1 MLVYKSSRGNSSDAQ
16 IKKLVTKKSHQANE
30 TLMRVHSQIE
40 IQGIV
45 QGVGFRPFIARLAT
59 CFSQNGW
66 VKNTSTGVLISIEGL
81 EIQQQKFL
89 NALQTELP
97 PFAEIF
103 DLKIATL
110 PLANFE
116 TFEIVPSVENSQIS
130 AFSLPDI
137 AICPECVADIFNPQ
151 SRYFRYPFTSCCSC
165 GTRYSIA
172 TRQPFDRENTSMAE
186 FKLCKDCTR
195 EYQLMDNRRF
205 HAQTLGCEKCGVQ
218 LSFWDE
224 FGNVLAEKD
233 TALKFAVEQL
243 KAGKIVAV
251 KGIGGFQL
259 LVDATN
265 QDAVKCLRERKK
277 RPMKPFALMVQNLAQ
292 AQMLCKISKLE
303 QAALISPAAPIVL
316 LKKLSQT
323 EIVEAVAPQQK
334 LLGVM
339 LAYSP
344 LHHLFLHDFGLP
356 IVATS
361 GNRSNE
367 PICIDNDQALVNLS
381 DIADYF
387 LMHNRKILRPL
398 DDSIVREINGKIT
411 MLRRARGFAPLPIKL
426 KNVVSNTFAVGG
438 QMKNTVAMSHENQA
452 VLSQHLGD
460 LDSLATR
467 RQFEKTLIDLQN
479 SYAFQPVQVMHDLH
493 PDYVSS
499 QFAANLHVEK
509 IAVQHHYAHALSCMT
524 ENGLEPPVLGIVWDG
539 TGLGLDGTIWGGEFL
554 NIYETGFERFAHFR
568 MFSLVGGSKAIQE
581 PRRVA
586 LSLLFEIFGDVAFE
600 MMDFGFSETEN
611 SLLKVALSKN
621 LNSPK
626 TSSVGRLFDGVASL
640 LELCHVNQ
648 YEGHAAM
655 LLENFASECETID
668 FYDFEIREQ
677 IVDWQPMIEQLLQD
691 KKTQSVNYCA
701 AKFHNTLAKI
711 CVEIANHAK
720 QQNIVLSGGC
730 FQNALLT
737 KKVFDELTAAN
748 FVVHTHQNVPP
759 NDGGLALGQ
768 LYAAYFQH

>member
-1 MLVYKSSRGNSSDAQ
+1 MH
-16 IKKLVTKKSHQANE
+16 I
-30 TLMRVHSQIE
+30 HSQIE

-45 QGVGFRPFIARLAT
+45 QGVGFRPFVARLAT
-59 CFSQNGW
+59 RFSQTGC
-66 VKNTSTGVLISIEGL
+66 VKNTSTGVSISIEGL
-81 EIQQQKFL
+81 KVEQQEFL
-89 NALQTELP
+89 DALQNELP
-97 PFAEIF
+97 PFAEIS
-103 DLKIATL
+103 DLKIAVL

-116 TFEIVPSVENSQIS
+116 KFEIVPSVENSQIS

-137 AICPECVADIFNPQ
+137 ATCPECVADIFNPK

-165 GTRYSIA
+165 GARYSIA

-186 FKLCKDCTR
+186 FELCEDCMHD
-195 EYQLMDNRRF
+195 YQNMTNRRF

-218 LSFWDE
+218 LVFCDE
-224 FGNVLAEKD
+224 LGNVLAKKD
-233 TALKFAVEQL
+233 AALKLAVEQL
-243 KAGKIVAV
+243 KAGKIVAL

-265 QDAVKCLRERKK
+265 QEAVERLRERKK

-292 AQMLCKISKLE
+292 AQTLCEISERE

-316 LKKLSQT
+316 LKKRSET
-323 EIVEAVAPQQK
+323 NIAEAVAPQQK

-344 LHHLFLHDFGLP
+344 LHHLLLHDLGLP

-367 PICIDNDQALVNLS
+367 PICIDNDQALANLRG
-381 DIADYF
+381 IADYF
-387 LMHNRKILRPL
+387 LCHNRQILRPL

-411 MLRRARGFAPLPIKL
+411 VLRRARGFAPLPIKL
-426 KNVVSNTFAVGG
+426 NPPLPPFSRGEKVLAVGG
-438 QMKNTVAMSHENQA
+438 QMKNTVAISHENQA
-452 VLSQHLGD
+452 ILSQHLGD

-467 RQFEKTLIDLQN
+467 QQFEKTLVDLKN
-479 SYAFQPVQVMHDLH
+479 SYAFQPVRVMHDLH
-493 PDYVSS
+493 SDYVSTH
-499 QFAANLHVEK
+499 FAAKLEIEK
-509 IAVQHHYAHALSCMT
+509 IAVQHHYAHALSCMA
-524 ENGLEPPVLGIVWDG
+524 ENNLSSPALGIVFDG
-539 TGLGLDGTIWGGEFL
+539 TGLGLDGNLWGGEFL
-554 NIYETGFERFAHFR
+554 QIHDTGFERFAYFR
-568 MFSLVGGSKAIQE
+568 TFSLIGGSKAIQE

-586 LSLLFEIFGDVAFE
+586 LSLLFEIFDDAAFD
-600 MMDFGFSETEN
+600 MMDFDFSISEK
-611 SLLKVALSKN
+611 SLLKMALSKN
-621 LNSPK
+621 VNCPK
-626 TSSVGRLFDGVASL
+626 TSSVGRLFDAVASL

-655 LLENFASECETID
+655 LLENYASECETPD
-668 FYDFEIREQ
+668 FYDFEICEK
-677 IVDWQPMIEQLLQD
+677 IINWQSMILQLLDD
-691 KKTQSVNYCA
+691 KKTQSISYCA

-711 CVEIANHAK
+711 CVEIARLANQK
-720 QQNIVLSGGC
+720 NIVLSGGC

>member
-1 MLVYKSSRGNSSDAQ
+1 
-16 IKKLVTKKSHQANE
+16 
-30 TLMRVHSQIE
+30 MRIHLQVE

-45 QGVGFRPFIARLAT
+45 QGVGFRPFVARLAT
-59 CFSQNGW
+59 RFSQKGW
-66 VKNTSTGVLISIEGL
+66 IKNTSTGVLISIEGL
-81 EIQQQKFL
+81 NAQQQNFL
-89 NALQTELP
+89 DALQNELP

-103 DLKIATL
+103 DLKITAL
-110 PLANFE
+110 PLAHFE
-116 TFEIVPSVENSQIS
+116 KFEIVPSVENSQIS

-137 AICPECVADIFNPQ
+137 ATCPECVADIFNPK
-151 SRYFRYPFTSCCSC
+151 SRYFRYSFTSCCSC
-165 GTRYSIA
+165 GARYSIA

-186 FKLCKDCTR
+186 FKLCKDCSN
-195 EYQLMDNRRF
+195 EYQTMENRRF

-218 LSFWDE
+218 LIFCDE
-224 FGNVLAEKD
+224 FGNVLVEKD
-233 TALKFAVEQL
+233 AALKLAVEQL
-243 KAGKIVAV
+243 KAGKIVAL

-265 QDAVKCLRERKK
+265 QEAVERLRERKK

-292 AQMLCKISKLE
+292 AQTLCEISERE
-303 QAALISPAAPIVL
+303 QAALISPVAPIVL
-316 LKKLSQT
+316 LKKRSQT
-323 EIVEAVAPQQK
+323 DIAQAVAPQQK

-344 LHHLFLHDFGLP
+344 LHHLLLHDLGLP

-367 PICIDNDQALVNLS
+367 PICIDNAQALANLS
-381 DIADYF
+381 GIADYF
-387 LMHNRKILRPL
+387 LMHNRQILRPL

-411 MLRRARGFAPLPIKL
+411 VLRRARGFAPLPIKL
-426 KNVVSNTFAVGG
+426 KNVASNTLAVGG
-438 QMKNTVAMSHENQA
+438 QMKNTVAISHENQA
-452 VLSQHLGD
+452 ILSQHLGD

-467 RQFEKTLIDLQN
+467 QQFEKTVADLQKA
-479 SYAFQPVQVMHDLH
+479 YTFKAVRVMHDLH
-493 PDYVSS
+493 SDYVST
-499 QFAANLHVEK
+499 QIATNLKIEK
-509 IAVQHHYAHALSCMT
+509 HAVQHHYAHALSCMA
-524 ENGLEPPVLGIVWDG
+524 ENGLSPPVLGVVWDG
-539 TGLGLDGTIWGGEFL
+539 TGLGLDGTICGGEFL
-554 NIYETGFERFAHFR
+554 LIHEKSFERFAHFR
-568 MFSLVGGSKAIQE
+568 TFPLVGGSKAIQE
-581 PRRVA
+581 SRRVA
-586 LSLLFEIFGDVAFE
+586 LGLLFEIYGEKAFT
-600 MMDFGFSETEN
+600 DFDLPFSQTERN
-611 SLLKVALSKN
+611 LLELALTKN

-626 TSSVGRLFDGVASL
+626 TSSIGRLFDGVASL
-640 LELCHVNQ
+640 LDLCHVNL

-655 LLENFASECETID
+655 LLENYASECETTY
-668 FYDFEIREQ
+668 FYDFTINEKVI
-677 IVDWQPMIEQLLQD
+677 DWQPMIEQLLQD
-691 KKTQSVNYCA
+691 KNTQSVNYCA

-748 FVVHTHQNVPP
+748 FVVYTHQNVPP

>member
-1 MLVYKSSRGNSSDAQ
+1 M
-16 IKKLVTKKSHQANE
+16 H
-30 TLMRVHSQIE
+30 VHSQIE
-40 IQGIV
+40 IFGIV
-45 QGVGFRPFIARLAT
+45 QGVGFRPFVARLAT
-59 CFSQNGW
+59 HFFQKGW
-66 VKNTSTGVLISIEGL
+66 VKNTSTGVSISIEGL
-81 EIQQQKFL
+81 KAQQQKFL
-89 NALQTELP
+89 DALQNELP
-97 PFAEIF
+97 PFADISN
-103 DLKIATL
+103 LKITVL
-110 PLANFE
+110 PLAYFE
-116 TFEIVPSVENSQIS
+116 KFEIVPSIVDSQIS

-137 AICPECVADIFNPQ
+137 ATCPECVADIFDPK

-165 GTRYSIA
+165 GARYSIA
-172 TRQPFDRENTSMAE
+172 TRQPFDRKNTSMEE
-186 FKLCKDCTR
+186 FKLCEDCTN
-195 EYQLMDNRRF
+195 EYQAIDNRRF

-218 LSFWDE
+218 LSFCDE
-224 FGNVLAEKD
+224 LGNVLAKKEE
-233 TALKFAVEQL
+233 ALKLAVEQL
-243 KAGKIVAV
+243 KVGKIVAV

-265 QDAVKCLRERKK
+265 QDAVERLRERKK

-292 AQMLCKISKLE
+292 AQRLCEILE
-303 QAALISPAAPIVL
+303 CEQSSLCSPAAPIVL
-316 LKKLSQT
+316 LKRREQI
-323 EIVEAVAPQQK
+323 EIADSVAPQQK

-344 LHHLFLHDFGLP
+344 LHHLLLQDFGLP

-367 PICIDNDQALVNLS
+367 PICTDNEQALANLS
-381 DIADYF
+381 GIADYF
-387 LMHNRKILRPL
+387 LLHNRAILRPL

-411 MLRRARGFAPLPIKL
+411 VLRRARGYAPLPIKL
-426 KNVVSNTFAVGG
+426 NPPQPPFSSGGEVLAVGG
-438 QMKNTVAMSHENQA
+438 QMKNTVAISHENQA
-452 VLSQHLGD
+452 ILSQHLGD

-467 RQFEKTLIDLQN
+467 QQFEKTLFDLQD
-479 SYAFQPVQVMHDLH
+479 SYAFKPVRVMHDLH
-493 PDYVSS
+493 SDYVST
-499 QFAANLHVEK
+499 QFASSLNIQK
-509 IAVQHHYAHALSCMT
+509 NAVQHHYAHALSCMA
-524 ENGLEPPVLGIVWDG
+524 ENNLEPPVLGIVWDG

-554 NIYETGFERFAHFR
+554 QIHNTGFERFAYFKN
-568 MFSLVGGSKAIQE
+568 FPLVGGSKAIQE

-586 LSLLFEIFGDVAFE
+586 LGLLFEIFGDVAFE

-611 SLLKVALSKN
+611 SLLKIALSKN

-640 LELCHVNQ
+640 LELCYVNQ

-655 LLENFASECETID
+655 LLENCASECETTD
-668 FYDFEIREQ
+668 FYNFEICEKV
-677 IVDWQPMIEQLLQD
+677 IDWQSMILQLLED

-701 AKFHNTLAKI
+701 AKFHNTLTKV
-711 CVEIANHAK
+711 CVEIANCAK
-720 QQNIVLSGGC
+720 QKNIVLSGGC

>member
-1 MLVYKSSRGNSSDAQ
+1 MLA
-16 IKKLVTKKSHQANE
+16 
-30 TLMRVHSQIE
+30 HSQIE

-45 QGVGFRPFIARLAT
+45 QGVGFRPFVARLAT
-59 CFSQNGW
+59 RFSQNGW
-66 VKNTSTGVLISIEGL
+66 VKNTSTGVSISIEGS
-81 EIQQQKFL
+81 ENQQQKFL
-89 NALQTELP
+89 DALQNKLP
-97 PFAEIF
+97 PFAEIL

-130 AFSLPDI
+130 AFPLPDI
-137 AICPECVADIFNPQ
+137 ATCPECVADIFNPQ

-165 GTRYSIA
+165 GARYSIA
-172 TRQPFDRENTSMAE
+172 TRQPFDRKNTSMAE
-186 FKLCKDCTR
+186 FKLCNDCTH
-195 EYQLMDNRRF
+195 EYQTMDNRRF
-205 HAQTLGCEKCGVQ
+205 HAQTLGCGKCGIQ
-218 LSFWDE
+218 LSFCDE
-224 FGNVLAEKD
+224 LGEILATKD
-233 TALKFAVEQL
+233 VALKLAVEQL

-251 KGIGGFQL
+251 KGVGGFQL
-259 LVDATN
+259 VVDATN
-265 QDAVKCLRERKK
+265 QQAVERLRERKK

-292 AQMLCKISKLE
+292 VEKLCEISELE
-303 QAALISPAAPIVL
+303 KDALISPAAPIVL
-316 LKKLSQT
+316 LKRHEKN
-323 EIVEAVAPQQK
+323 EIAQAVAPQQR

-344 LHHLFLHDFGLP
+344 LHHLLLHDLGLP

-367 PICIDNDQALVNLS
+367 PIYIDNDQALANLS

-387 LMHNRKILRPL
+387 LMHNREILRPL

-411 MLRRARGFAPLPIKL
+411 VLRRARGFAPLPIKL
-426 KNVVSNTFAVGG
+426 NPPQPPFLRGEKVLAVGG
-438 QMKNTVAMSHENQA
+438 QMKNTVAISHEDQA
-452 VLSQHLGD
+452 ILSQHLGD

-467 RQFEKTLIDLQN
+467 QQFEKTLVDLQN

-509 IAVQHHYAHALSCMT
+509 IAVQHHYAHALSCMA

-539 TGLGLDGTIWGGEFL
+539 TGLGTDGMIWGGEFL
-554 NIYETGFERFAHFR
+554 QIHDSGFERFAHFGE
-568 MFSLVGGSKAIQE
+568 FSLVGGSKAIQE

-621 LNSPK
+621 LNCPK
-626 TSSVGRLFDGVASL
+626 TSSVGRLFDAIASL

-655 LLENFASECETID
+655 LLENFASECETTD
-668 FYDFEIREQ
+668 FYDFKIHEKVI
-677 IVDWQPMIEQLLQD
+677 DWQPMIEQLLQD

-768 LYAAYFQH
+768 LYTAYFQQ